1 MQISESYRKTDSQQH
16 LAYRVGEESD
26 CAVGNPCGVTGSEEV
41 GKDGVNSTDRK
52 THGLREGSGPPVYKK
67 SKEQVGG

>member
-1 MQISESYRKTDSQQH
+1 M
-16 LAYRVGEESD
+16 
-26 CAVGNPCGVTGSEEV
+26 GNPCGVTGSEEV

-67 SKEQVGG
+67 SKEQDGG